1 MADYDKP
8 IKIILT
14 HPEMSRR
21 DKILMAVSY
30 LAIVWYILRPVKR
43 RRG

>member
-1 MADYDKP
+1 MDDTE
-8 IKIILT
+8 KIVKVVLM

-21 DKILMAVSY
+21 DKIIMIFSY

-43 RRG
+43 RG